1 MRELAH
7 SESWILVTLAVSST
21 DAEKLK
27 KKICYSD
34 TYFQI
39 VVSGLENH
47 TKCLKIQKFTDIKNS
62 KVKQLWDGEIFVL

>member
-21 DAEKLK
+21 DAVKMK
-27 KKICYSD
+27 KNLL
-34 TYFQI
+34 FQI

-47 TKCLKIQKFTDIKNS
+47 TKCLKIQKFMDIKNS

>member
-1 MRELAH
+1 MVRELAH

-21 DAEKLK
+21 DAVKL

-47 TKCLKIQKFTDIKNS
+47 TKCLKIQYFTDVKNS
-62 KVKQLWDGEIFVL
+62 KVSYISQTIVGW

>member
-21 DAEKLK
+21 DAVKMK
-27 KKICYSD
+27 KNLL
-34 TYFQI
+34 FQI

-47 TKCLKIQKFTDIKNS
+47 TKCLKIQYFTDVKNS
-62 KVKQLWDGEIFVL
+62 KVSYISQTIVGW